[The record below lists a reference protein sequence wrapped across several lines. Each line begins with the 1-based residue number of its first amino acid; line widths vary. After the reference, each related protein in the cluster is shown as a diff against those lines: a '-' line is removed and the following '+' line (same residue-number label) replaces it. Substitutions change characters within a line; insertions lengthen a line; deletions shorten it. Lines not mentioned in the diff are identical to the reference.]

1 MLGLG
6 QCFSL
11 RGKVVWRSFSRDE
24 TLIASGQLIPSL
36 IAGDC
41 RCMLGQSE
49 HATQDE

>member
-11 RGKVVWRSFSRDE
+11 SGKVVWRSLSRDE
-24 TLIASGQLIPSL
+24 TLIASGQIIPNL

-41 RCMLGQSE
+41 RFVLGQSG